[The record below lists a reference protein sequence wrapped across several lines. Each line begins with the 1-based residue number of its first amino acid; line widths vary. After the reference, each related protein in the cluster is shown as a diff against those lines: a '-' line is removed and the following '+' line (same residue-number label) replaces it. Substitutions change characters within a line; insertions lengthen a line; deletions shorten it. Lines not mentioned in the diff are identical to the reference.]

1 MTQTILL
8 VGFGYHARRIY
19 YPILKSEKS
28 RYNFIIIDIINKKES
43 IEEFFSSEEFKPVK
57 IVFLKQFS
65 EELKDL
71 PETAYSKLDSLIKIY
86 RPKGI
91 IISSDPLYHRQY
103 AKWALKNDIS
113 VLMDKPISAHKDM
126 CNNIDK
132 AEELNKDYED
142 LYSLYKCKKDK
153 ILFSIVSQRRFH
165 KGFQRVRKLIKEIF
179 DKTNCPITSIQI
191 SHSDG
196 QWRLPNEI
204 IDIDYHS
211 FNHGFGK
218 CSHSGYHFV
227 DILNFFFDATKSE
240 DKKIDNVEVF
250 SNFLKPTDYISQ
262 IELKDYYRL
271 FKDFDKYNKYD
282 QEELI
287 SKMKNFGEIDAFINM
302 RFRKGEKTITLCSLN
317 LIHNSFSQRGNLIP
331 NKNLYKGNGRIRH
344 ESYIIQQGPFQC
356 IHIDSLQSSEIKL
369 GSEPN
374 YDTGGEYHFDIHIF
388 RNDKFNK
395 EWKNY
400 EKISIRQLQNNL
412 MPKLSRGHQEDA
424 RREAVLEFLNY
435 LEGSRKKGY
444 ISDFTLHRNSVRLI
458 SAIYKS
464 AASKVN
470 DLSPIVETPYEQ

>member
-1 MTQTILL
+1 MIETILL

-19 YPILKSEKS
+19 YPILKAEKA
-28 RYNFIIIDIINKKES
+28 RYNFIIIDIVDKKES
-43 IEEFFSSEEFKPVK
+43 IEKFFSNEEFNPIK
-57 IVFLKQFS
+57 IVFLNQFS

-71 PETAYSKLDSLIKIY
+71 PEASRSELDRLIKIY

-91 IISSDPLYHRQY
+91 IISSDPMYHRQY
-103 AKWALKNDIS
+103 AKWALEKNIS
-113 VLMDKPISAHKDM
+113 ILMDKPISAHKDM
-126 CNNIDK
+126 CNDVNK

-142 LYSLYKCKKDK
+142 LYNLYRDKKDK
-153 ILFSIVSQRRFH
+153 LLFSIVSQRRFH
-165 KGFQRVRKLIKEIF
+165 KGFQRVRELIKEVF

-227 DILNFFFDATKSE
+227 DILSFFFDATKSE

-262 IELKDYYRL
+262 IELKDYSHL
-271 FKDFDKYNKYD
+271 FKDFDQYNKYS
-282 QEELI
+282 QEELT

-302 RFRKGEKTITLCSLN
+302 KFKKGDKTITLCSVN

-331 NKNLYKGNGRIRH
+331 NENLYKGNGRVRH

-356 IHIDSLQSSEIKL
+356 IHIDSLQSSEINL
-369 GSEPN
+369 NSEPN
-374 YDTGGEYHFDIHIF
+374 YETGGEYHFDIHIF

-395 EWKNY
+395 DWKNY
-400 EKISIRQLQNNL
+400 EKISIKQLQKDL
-412 MPKLSRGHQEDA
+412 MPNLSRGHQEDA
-424 RREAVLEFLNY
+424 RREATLEFLSY
-435 LEGSRKKGY
+435 LEGKRKKEY
-444 ISDFTLHRNSVRLI
+444 VSDFTLHKNSVMLV

-464 AASKVN
+464 AALKSTK
-470 DLSPIVETPYEQ
+470 LSPVVEVPYEQ